1 MSEPFNP
8 ADLSEDQ
15 RFSVRAYEA
24 GDPCWLAASGK
35 HADLREA
42 LVACATELSH
52 PPSKP
57 EYVRWRQRRKRRGE
71 DPPPLSFIAVYFWG
85 NALYDSGLIADPSD
99 APRTRGNPG
108 LFG

>member
-1 MSEPFNP
+1 MSAPYDTAEI
-8 ADLSEDQ
+8 DH
-15 RFSVRAYEA
+15 VVGRAYAA

-35 HADLREA
+35 HEDLREA
-42 LVACATELSH
+42 LVACATELGH

-71 DPPPLSFIAVYFWG
+71 DPPPPFSFVAVYNLWA